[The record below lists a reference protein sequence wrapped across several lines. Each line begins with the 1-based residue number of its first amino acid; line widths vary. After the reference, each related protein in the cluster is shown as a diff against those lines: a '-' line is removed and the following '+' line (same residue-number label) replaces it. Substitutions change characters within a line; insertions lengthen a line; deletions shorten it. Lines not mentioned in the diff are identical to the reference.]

1 MARSS
6 NKAIETSHGLSPDS
20 VGTKSQLLNSP
31 SRKILPALARGL
43 GLTSL
48 LAVALAS
55 SGFRLGDGFEVDI
68 AALTGSAQEDVALG
82 AFTLV
87 VPTIR
92 FGLEIERYGDLTVTT
107 MPVKA
112 RIINEL
118 REAGLERG
126 LAWRL
131 SKLADQKLG
140 KTKLE
145 GLQKTVITDSLGQVA
160 FVMIELNELEYL
172 RIDVLAEAVTIED
185 ADGIHSEFETM
196 TMFYTGNVDS
206 MLASATSFSGE
217 LANKVRSA
225 LVKDMPLDV
234 AFETGLVHLI
244 YTAKRDDYGVVRGYG
259 EVEAIRYKIE
269 GEDRT
274 TFRFADDQLD
284 VDGFFLA
291 DGSPAMR
298 TWLESPVEGSYM
310 SSAYDLRRLHPVL
323 QTVKPHF
330 GTDFAATEGSPILAL
345 SDGVVIARTNAGNN
359 GNFVKLYHDGTYST
373 QYLHM
378 KAFAK
383 GLRPGKRVK
392 KGEVIGYV
400 GSTGLSTGPHVCLRF
415 WKNNQQVDFQRELK
429 RLPTAPSLDEEAMM
443 AFEKKQAELEMLLR
457 KRA

>member
-1 MARSS
+1 MNTRFRA
-6 NKAIETSHGLSPDS
+6 ALDVATQGLAFA
-20 VGTKSQLLNSP
+20 T
-31 SRKILPALARGL
+31 
-43 GLTSL
+43 L
-48 LAVALAS
+48 LAVALAA
-55 SGFRLGDGFEVDI
+55 SGFRLEDTVRFDFAAEY
-68 AALTGSAQEDVALG
+68 AALTGASPKAELG

-92 FGLEIERYGDLTVTT
+92 FGLEIERYGDLTTT
-107 MPVKA
+107 TIPAKA
-112 RIINEL
+112 RLVSEL
-118 REAGLERG
+118 RDAGLDRD
-126 LAWRL
+126 LASRL
-131 SKLADQKLG
+131 SKLADGKLG
-140 KTKLE
+140 KTKLD
-145 GLQKTVITDSLGQVA
+145 GLRKTVILDSVGRVA
-160 FVMIELNELEYL
+160 YVMIELNELEYL
-172 RIDVLAEAVTIED
+172 RIDVLAEAVAIAD

-196 TMFYTGNVDS
+196 TMFYTGDVDS

-225 LVKDMPLDV
+225 LAKDMPLDA

-259 EVEAIRYKIE
+259 EVEAVRYKVE

-274 TFRFADDQLD
+274 TFRFAHDELD

-291 DGSPAMR
+291 DGSPAVR
-298 TWLESPVEGSYM
+298 TWLESPVEGAWM
-310 SSAYDLRRLHPVL
+310 SSAYDMKRLHPVL

-330 GTDFAATEGSPILAL
+330 GTDFAADEGSPILAL
-345 SDGVVIARTNAGNN
+345 SDGIVIARTNAGDN

-443 AFEKKQAELEMLLR
+443 AFEKKQAELESLLR